1 MDDDKD
7 DIETFIKEGPTP
19 EQKKLVEDTLKD
31 LLNSIPKE
39 NDGEPNDPVSEII
52 TTTFIQKPDTI
63 LEKVKD
69 VNMKLDNFDNYK
81 KHIETLFDLLRPEK
95 GDKYKEKGDKY
106 KEILTKLYNGNWE
119 LLIVQKQFGRTQ
131 SQIDYDMVKSII
143 IAKIAI
149 ELSKGEIVPSSE
161 LVFQPIAEFPRKEIE
176 KTNDNIQQIFNSI
189 FGELG
194 FSQGGGFFS
203 DLKDRLSSGFTKTK
217 NVVSTGYNET
227 KNVIQKGN
235 TSLKNYTKKVKQRG
249 FIENKRLFGILGEG
263 GLFGKI
269 RKYADIISDKN
280 MMFFIPNIMPNVE
293 LDKKDILN
301 IIECEKMNTN
311 SNNFGILP
319 TFIIEVVILLLEK
332 GLKSLKNTETTIVS
346 FLENRL
352 IKLKQVLLAKN
363 KRECDKVSTFFK
375 GKTVGSI
382 EDCDV
387 AFNYPI
393 NRTRCRRLLK
403 TKENCKTIGGKKV
416 NTKMNKTKKN
426 RKTIGGAGRILDF
439 IDKNSDTKNG
449 LILMCILLGIIFL
462 SSASALPLLAIVGV
476 FFIGLAMNIQ
486 CFVRHDFHFRNVPGK
501 TAVDKEIS
509 IIEDTAADE
518 TFGVRDDNNLSTAIG
533 TDVVTNVENDKDKDK
548 ETIIL
553 CNLVKVAD
561 AIAVSIPILVLLFL
575 AVGAA
580 AGAGGSSSRGSS
592 GFSGF
597 SGFSLPSLPSNWM
610 LFSNSS
616 STAITSKKK
625 PDENPKTTDT
635 INIQ

>member
-1 MDDDKD
+1 MDNTPKNDNVEDSY
-7 DIETFIKEGPTP
+7 TFMEEGPTP
-19 EQKKLVEDTLKD
+19 EQKKLVEDKLTEFLKS
-31 LLNSIPKE
+31 LPKE

-69 VNMKLDNFDNYK
+69 VNMKLDNLVNYK
-81 KHIETLFDLLRPEK
+81 EHIETLFNLLKPEN
-95 GDKYKEKGDKY
+95 GDKYKEL
-106 KEILTKLYNGNWE
+106 LTKLYNGNWE

-131 SQIDYDMVKSII
+131 SQIDYDMVKSIL

-149 ELSKGEIVPSSE
+149 ELTKGKIVPSSTSIFQSTAE
-161 LVFQPIAEFPRKEIE
+161 LPREEIE
-176 KTNDNIQQIFNSI
+176 KTNDNIQGIFNNV

-311 SNNFGILP
+311 SNSFGILP
-319 TFIIEVVILLLEK
+319 TFVIEVVILLLEK
-332 GLKSLKNTETTIVS
+332 GLKLLITKETTIVS

-352 IKLKQVLLAKN
+352 ITLKQVLLAKT
-363 KRECDKVSTFFK
+363 KRECDKVNTFFK
-375 GKTVGSI
+375 GKMVDSI

-393 NRTRCRRLLK
+393 NKTRCRRLLK
-403 TKENCKTIGGKKV
+403 TKEKCKTIGGKKV
-416 NTKMNKTKKN
+416 NKTKKH

-439 IDKNSDTKNG
+439 IDKNSNTKNG
-449 LILMCILLGIIFL
+449 LILMCVLLGIIFL
-462 SSASALPLLAIVGV
+462 SSSGALPPLAVLGV
-476 FFIGLAMNIQ
+476 FLIGVAMNIQ
-486 CFVRHDFHFRNVPGK
+486 CFYEATEKAGLICNTVMVADVI
-501 TAVDKEIS
+501 VLS
-509 IIEDTAADE
+509 IPVI
-518 TFGVRDDNNLSTAIG
+518 FGVFLLALAGPGNAPLNVFNPLNPFGLRAPTGSTTG
-533 TDVVTNVENDKDKDK
+533 GPRKKTERSEN
-548 ETIIL
+548 EYA
-553 CNLVKVAD
+553 N
-561 AIAVSIPILVLLFL
+561 
-575 AVGAA
+575 
-580 AGAGGSSSRGSS
+580 
-592 GFSGF
+592 
-597 SGFSLPSLPSNWM
+597 
-610 LFSNSS
+610 
-616 STAITSKKK
+616 
-625 PDENPKTTDT
+625 
-635 INIQ
+635 

>member
-1 MDDDKD
+1 MDNDDSDDDD
-7 DIETFIKEGPTP
+7 VETFMEEGLTP
-19 EQKKLVEDTLKD
+19 EGKKLLKSK
-31 LLNSIPKE
+31 LTEFLKSLPKK

-52 TTTFIQKPDTI
+52 TTTFEDKPDTI
-63 LEKVKD
+63 LKKVED
-69 VNMKLDNFDNYK
+69 VNMKLDNLENYKTHIEILFNLLKEKKDNYK
-81 KHIETLFDLLRPEK
+81 
-95 GDKYKEKGDKY
+95 G
-106 KEILTKLYNGNWE
+106 ILTKLYNGNWE

-149 ELSKGEIVPSSE
+149 ELTKPNNKSKDNNSFESNPTGIITNTATLPRKKLEPTELTNEKFEPTNQKIE
-161 LVFQPIAEFPRKEIE
+161 EKFNLVFI
-176 KTNDNIQQIFNSI
+176 
-189 FGELG
+189 ELG

-227 KNVIQKGN
+227 KNVIQTGN
-235 TSLKNYTKKVKQRG
+235 TALKNFTKKVKQRG
-249 FIENKRLFGILGEG
+249 FIEKKRLSGILGEG

-269 RKYADIISDKN
+269 RKYADIISDEN
-280 MMFFIPNIMPNVE
+280 MMLFIPNNMSYAD
-293 LDKKDILN
+293 LKKEDILN
-301 IIECEKMNTN
+301 IIKCEKMNTN
-311 SNNFGILP
+311 SNNFAILP
-319 TFIIEVVILLLEK
+319 TFIIEVVILVLEK

-352 IKLKQVLLAKN
+352 IKLKEVLLAKN

-375 GKTVGSI
+375 GKTVVN
-382 EDCDV
+382 EADCNK
-387 AFNYPI
+387 AFDYSI

-403 TKENCKTIGGKKV
+403 TKEKCETRGGKKS
-416 NTKMNKTKKN
+416 NKTKKN

-449 LILMCILLGIIFL
+449 LITTCVLLGILFL
-462 SSASALPLLAIVGV
+462 ACSAALSPLAIVGV

-533 TDVVTNVENDKDKDK
+533 TDVVTNVENDKDK
-548 ETIIL
+548 ETGIL

-561 AIAVSIPILVLLFL
+561 TIVITFTVLCLLIL
-575 AVGAA
+575 GDM
-580 AGAGGSSSRGSS
+580 
-592 GFSGF
+592 
-597 SGFSLPSLPSNWM
+597 PSLPSSWVF
-610 LFSNSS
+610 FSNSS
-616 STAITSKKK
+616 GTAITSNKK
-625 PDENPKTTDT
+625 PVENPKTTYT
-635 INIQ
+635 INTQEDQPINQF